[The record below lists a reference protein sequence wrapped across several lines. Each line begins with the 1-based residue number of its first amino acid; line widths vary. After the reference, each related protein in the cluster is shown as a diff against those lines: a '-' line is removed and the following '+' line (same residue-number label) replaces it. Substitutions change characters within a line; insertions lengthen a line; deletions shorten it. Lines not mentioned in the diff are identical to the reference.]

1 MKRTNLIWM
10 CMAFALI
17 AGCSRSSQVT
27 EIKRFPLDSLDG
39 LITQSGAEL
48 EIDKD
53 NSSDGKGSLKI
64 VVKEAA
70 VIRLF
75 ETGEIDTE
83 NARLFYE
90 AKIRTKGV
98 DGPVYLE
105 MWCHFPGLGEF
116 FSRNPQSA
124 VTGTT
129 NWSSMETVF
138 FLKKGERPDNVKL
151 NLVIGGKGTVWVDD
165 IRLRK
170 GPLQ

>member
-75 ETGEIDTE
+75 ETGDIDTE

>member
-1 MKRTNLIWM
+1 MKRICFLWVCI
-10 CMAFALI
+10 AFAFL
-17 AGCSRSSQVT
+17 AGCSKSSQVT
-27 EIKRFPLDSLDG
+27 ELRRFPLDSLDG
-39 LITQSGAEL
+39 IITQSGAEL
-48 EIDKD
+48 EIDRST
-53 NSSDGKGSLKI
+53 SSDGKGSLKI
-64 VVKEAA
+64 VVSEPT

-75 ETGEIDTE
+75 ETGDIDTE

-98 DGPVYLE
+98 GGPVYLE

-129 NWSSMETVF
+129 NWTSMETVF

-151 NLVIGGKGTVWVDD
+151 NLVIGGKGTVWIDD